1 MLIVGLL
8 VGGLIL
14 ICLIA
19 FAYAKFSQT
28 KDEEIDDEQTKNGL
42 RGANARR
49 AQGTGQKTSLE
60 NGLIPLNYNILL
72 TRASEEE
79 TLRHDRKKGSA
90 YDNHNLPHNPNNI
103 YSTVA
108 ANL

>member
-28 KDEEIDDEQTKNGL
+28 KDEEVDQEQIKNGL

-49 AQGTGQKTSLE
+49 AQGTGQK
-60 NGLIPLNYNILL
+60 LL
-72 TRASEEE
+72 FKIW
-79 TLRHDRKKGSA
+79 KK
-90 YDNHNLPHNPNNI
+90 PK
-103 YSTVA
+103 
-108 ANL
+108 

>member
-28 KDEEIDDEQTKNGL
+28 KDEEVDQEQIKNGL

-49 AQGTGQKTSLE
+49 AQGTGQQLLFKIWKKPKELA
-60 NGLIPLNYNILL
+60 LKIP
-72 TRASEEE
+72 T
-79 TLRHDRKKGSA
+79 
-90 YDNHNLPHNPNNI
+90 
-103 YSTVA
+103 
-108 ANL
+108 

>member
-28 KDEEIDDEQTKNGL
+28 KDEEVDQEQIKNGL

-49 AQGTGQKTSLE
+49 AQGTGQKLARNFCVKRFT
-60 NGLIPLNYNILL
+60 NYQ
-72 TRASEEE
+72 
-79 TLRHDRKKGSA
+79 KKNSQ
-90 YDNHNLPHNPNNI
+90 I
-103 YSTVA
+103 FR
-108 ANL
+108 

>member
-28 KDEEIDDEQTKNGL
+28 KDEEVDQEQIKNGL
-42 RGANARR
+42 RGANARK
-49 AQGTGQKTSLE
+49 AQGRGRQKCCLTFVKAFIGSVIRVVIRVRK
-60 NGLIPLNYNILL
+60 NRYRFFDLIL
-72 TRASEEE
+72 
-79 TLRHDRKKGSA
+79 
-90 YDNHNLPHNPNNI
+90 
-103 YSTVA
+103 
-108 ANL
+108 

>member
-28 KDEEIDDEQTKNGL
+28 KDDEVDQDQIKNGL

-49 AQGTGQKTSLE
+49 AQGTG
-60 NGLIPLNYNILL
+60 
-72 TRASEEE
+72 
-79 TLRHDRKKGSA
+79 RK
-90 YDNHNLPHNPNNI
+90 DNFQLDFINDIFFDLD
-103 YSTVA
+103 
-108 ANL
+108 

>member
-28 KDEEIDDEQTKNGL
+28 KDEEVDQEQIKNGL
-42 RGANARR
+42 RGANARK
-49 AQGTGQKTSLE
+49 AQGRGRQKMLSYFCE
-60 NGLIPLNYNILL
+60 SIY
-72 TRASEEE
+72 R
-79 TLRHDRKKGSA
+79 LRLS
-90 YDNHNLPHNPNNI
+90 Y
-103 YSTVA
+103 
-108 ANL
+108 

>member
-28 KDEEIDDEQTKNGL
+28 KDEEVDQEQIKNGL

-49 AQGTGQKTSLE
+49 AQGTGQKLLVKIWKKPKELARNFCVKRFT
-60 NGLIPLNYNILL
+60 NYQ
-72 TRASEEE
+72 
-79 TLRHDRKKGSA
+79 KKNSQ
-90 YDNHNLPHNPNNI
+90 I
-103 YSTVA
+103 FC
-108 ANL
+108 